1 MSNDLRER
9 LAAAD
14 DRGGLL
20 AAVADLDAGRLSMRD
35 AERVARRLGEL
46 APAADLRLLLLGNHT
61 LEPLAK
67 CTTAAALTRGVVVES
82 HVGPFAQHM
91 QMLLD
96 PSLGL
101 AELDPQAI
109 FLSLDL
115 QQVSTALP
123 AGLAT
128 LSTEARR
135 ALVED
140 AVGAVA
146 AWVEAARGVTRATLL
161 LGNFWRPRRAHLG
174 LADAKLPGGEAALYA
189 LANARLLEAYADDPQ
204 VHVVDLDHAVASA
217 GRAAASDPRMRFM
230 AKLAWSEAALP
241 GIAELL
247 SRYLVQLVLPPK
259 KCVVLDLDNT
269 LWGGVLG
276 EEGPDGIRIAE
287 GDPVG
292 EAFRAFQLA
301 IKGVQGRGL
310 LLAAC
315 SKNNQADVEEA
326 FRLRPEMPLGLEDF
340 AAVRINWEPKHANI
354 REIATE
360 LNIGTDSLVFV
371 DDNPAEC
378 ELVRQMLPEVT
389 VVQLPRDP
397 SSYAGL
403 LLDMPELERLAIVAE
418 DRRKTEQYREQAE
431 REASRQTVAGDMQS
445 YLESLGT
452 VVTYWEATR
461 AELTRVHQLFA
472 KTNQFNLTTKR
483 YKPGEVEGF
492 LASSDWHLEVVK
504 AEDRFGDLG
513 IIAAFL
519 LDLRDPAAVEVDS
532 VMMSCRAMGRG
543 IETVIGNRLK
553 AVASEHAP
561 SGQITGWFR
570 PTAKNKPAS
579 DFYRRQGFV
588 AEATDGDGNT
598 RYVLAVDRARELP
611 VPGIDVAQRHNE
623 GARALEPEAG

>member
-1 MSNDLRER
+1 MTNDLREH
-9 LAAAD
+9 LAAAN
-14 DRGGLL
+14 DRAALL
-20 AAVADLDAGRLSMRD
+20 AAVAGLEAGELAMRD
-35 AERVARRLGEL
+35 AERIARRLGEL

-67 CTTAAALTRGVVVES
+67 CTAAAALARGVVVES

-101 AELDPQAI
+101 AELDPQVI

-115 QQVSTALP
+115 QQVLTALP

-161 LGNFWRPRRAHLG
+161 IGNFWRPRRPHLG
-174 LADAKLPGGEAALYA
+174 LADAKLQGGEAALYA
-189 LANARLLEAYADDPQ
+189 VANARLLEAYADDPQ

-217 GRAAASDPRMRFM
+217 GRAAASDPRMRFL

-247 SRYLVQLVLPPK
+247 SRYLAQLVLPPK
-259 KCVVLDLDNT
+259 KCLVLDLDNT

-315 SKNNQADVEEA
+315 SKNNRADVEEV

-340 AAVRINWEPKHANI
+340 AAVADQLGAQARQHPRHRRRAEHRHGQPGLRRRQPGRVRAGAADAARGHHRPVAARSVELCRAAARHARARAPGNRGRGPAQDRAVSRAGSARGYASGGDGRHAELSREPGHRRHALGSDARRADPGASAVRQDQPVQPDDQALQAGRGRGLSSPRPTGI
-354 REIATE
+354 WRWSRPR
-360 LNIGTDSLVFV
+360 TDS
-371 DDNPAEC
+371 
-378 ELVRQMLPEVT
+378 
-389 VVQLPRDP
+389 
-397 SSYAGL
+397 
-403 LLDMPELERLAIVAE
+403 
-418 DRRKTEQYREQAE
+418 
-431 REASRQTVAGDMQS
+431 
-445 YLESLGT
+445 
-452 VVTYWEATR
+452 ATW
-461 AELTRVHQLFA
+461 
-472 KTNQFNLTTKR
+472 
-483 YKPGEVEGF
+483 
-492 LASSDWHLEVVK
+492 ASSPPFSWISAIPL
-504 AEDRFGDLG
+504 
-513 IIAAFL
+513 
-519 LDLRDPAAVEVDS
+519 
-532 VMMSCRAMGRG
+532 
-543 IETVIGNRLK
+543 
-553 AVASEHAP
+553 P
-561 SGQITGWFR
+561 SRW
-570 PTAKNKPAS
+570 TA
-579 DFYRRQGFV
+579 
-588 AEATDGDGNT
+588 
-598 RYVLAVDRARELP
+598 
-611 VPGIDVAQRHNE
+611 
-623 GARALEPEAG
+623 